1 MTTPEISDEL
11 RTTVRAELPEIEE
24 ISDSDLRDKVV
35 EAWAFALAQ
44 TSFRSLGAI
53 PGSGGPGQ
61 NVLKKG
67 TQADHIRGVTKQC
80 IRVADEFKSQF
91 PDFPLK
97 RDILI
102 AGALVHD
109 VGKPWEFAPE
119 NQDRWEDDPRNTG
132 WPSIRHPP
140 YGAHVCLSVGL
151 PEAVAHIATAHS
163 REGEAIVRSLECT
176 IVYYVDHAYWRILKA
191 GGMLSDTEA
200 VKPPALPP

>member
-1 MTTPEISDEL
+1 MKMPNITDEL
-11 RTTVRAELPEIEE
+11 RATVRAELPEIEE
-24 ISDSDLRDKVV
+24 ISDPDLRDKVV
-35 EAWAFALAQ
+35 EAWAFALAE
-44 TSFRSLGAI
+44 TSFRSISEI
-53 PGSGGPGQ
+53 PGAGAPGR
-61 NVLKKG
+61 NVLKTG
-67 TQADHIRGVTKQC
+67 TQADHLRGVAIQC
-80 IRVADEFKSQF
+80 IRVADEFKTQF

-97 RDILI
+97 CDILI

-119 NQDRWEDDPRNTG
+119 NQTRWEDDPRETG

-163 REGEAIVRSLECT
+163 REGEAILRSLECT

-191 GGMLSDTEA
+191 GGMLADTEA
-200 VKPPALPP
+200 VRPPAPPP

>member
-1 MTTPEISDEL
+1 MTTPDISDEL
-11 RTTVRAELPEIEE
+11 RATVRAELPEVEE
-24 ISDSDLRDKVV
+24 ISDPELRDKVV
-35 EAWAFALAQ
+35 EAWAFALAE
-44 TSFRSLGAI
+44 TSFRSIGDI
-53 PGSGGPGQ
+53 PGAGAPGR
-61 NVLKKG
+61 NVLKTG
-67 TQADHIRGVTKQC
+67 TQVDHLRGVATQC
-80 IRVADEFKSQF
+80 MRVADEFKRQF

-119 NQDRWEDDPRNTG
+119 NQTRWEDDPRETG

-163 REGEAIVRSLECT
+163 REGEAIIRSLECT

-200 VKPPALPP
+200 VKPPAPPP